1 MDLVSYFADTA
12 FIAMMSPV
20 AAWDSSGSERTGLYL
35 RFGHWPAD
43 ERSFSG
49 AGGYH
54 EEGVSTYDL
63 DRHGNPAI
71 DHGLDRGHVHDDECD
86 ADEFGT
92 CQYSPD
98 PGEEPDNDPHE
109 EMLGRV
115 SRAERNRYHGSD
127 NRGETAHLVRGEM
140 SGVGYDGEPLL
151 KHVHRVGDWIDH
163 RHLFFPEGGPH
174 RLART
179 EDDDDYEP
187 PEEAP
192 LTPKTA
198 AARPGRGEKTCLCC
212 KGNGSHADGSE
223 CDPCDESGLLHSN
236 EEQRY
241 CPGQP
246 QPRRRHWRQGSLGET
261 DDPSKEAHMASY
273 IPPAERTEG
282 IQHILSHYL
291 PSDFDTWDEVRDNN
305 DWNHPVRR
313 DFVDDI
319 RRNGVTRPVPI
330 DYEQDPPRVMN
341 GHTRVLAAEMAGVS
355 EVPTRQHQGLM
366 DPDDPDHMGRQ
377 PDHPEH
383 WTNKHPEWIE
393 HVASRW
399 IEHEGALE
407 VPAPAAGE
415 TSNDYKEIL
424 GHFEGADTSY
434 RISHGAPGPGHT
446 NQSGTPRA
454 SIQYHEAH
462 GLDPDHQVS
471 IYRAVPEGATSI
483 NHGDWVSLHGDWTQD
498 RADSEEGWHVLH
510 AQVPARHVYLDASER
525 DDDEAGYHG
534 PDIEGEH
541 HGVLD
546 HFEAADSSLYH
557 GVHIPPGGPDDD
569 PEWLAP
575 MHDVRNAMPRAY
587 EHPRDYLGW
596 DAESGRQLQAA
607 NGKPDHPVTVYRA
620 LPAGRREI
628 NAGDW
633 VTTSGAYARTHGES
647 NLRHTP
653 WHVVKA
659 DVPARHLF
667 NEGYMSEWG
676 YQGPH
681 VGNAAVH
688 YVGDDHDRRD
698 DDLGPREAAVDDYR
712 MSHGAPGPQWGHKP
726 LHHYTGEDPDDRV
739 RIYRAAP
746 AGTEAI
752 NSGDWVSRN
761 PAYAHRH
768 GYGEGPGGSDWPVYT
783 AEVHQKHVHWDE
795 NDEDEHGYNGPEIWH
810 PDVHDAETGELR
822 GWDSYHDEHPHGQE
836 AWIGSAVHMPQADHD
851 FVHDPY
857 EDEEDRANRLL
868 GHAHAQGALHAAHWR
883 GDDYDAKDDAVERAR
898 QTEAPEG
905 HRVTMF
911 HGHRKDDGRLA
922 DLSVKEYSPAED
934 EPWRGGWRM
943 IDTEETY
950 PNYSHQALDEAGRG
964 HEAAAH
970 ESMSVEDL
978 LGLHSDE
985 ALFHERNWTGNHSLI
1000 HGDSDAT
1007 RVRSLYDAKADE
1019 MRQHPEHWG
1028 QLDEPIRNGSI
1039 DPVLLSRSSTGHTVV
1054 SEGGHRIIRAHQ
1066 LGVSHLPVSW
1076 DPASQAHRDDWD
1088 DFPEEMHHEA
1098 AAEPPAV
1105 TFRTSKGKRQGIAH
1119 TTVNAYVGDSKVG
1132 YARMI
1137 DQGRTLDDLYVHPE
1151 HRGGG
1156 LGHAL
1161 MGEVVRQFGHNP
1173 LHLYASPFT
1182 RGRKDKGGL
1191 DNDQLQAFYSQHGFT
1206 QVENGRRDMVREP
1219 EAEPRTA
1226 ALEPATAVFEYPSAP
1241 GRQPEDD
1248 SYDEP
1253 DLSTAALNPP
1263 ERQRRVGMVIVAA
1276 EEPVRYY
1283 HGTNAEH
1290 APGAVLTAAEALTAA
1305 PGGAAA
1311 NAVTQGRTPHVF
1323 FTTDYKHAEMY
1334 ASVRAQMH
1342 GGTPH
1347 VYEVHPQGDFEPN
1360 PADERTR
1367 DGKPPM
1373 SFRSTAP
1380 LAVSTEV
1387 LEPPKKPRKKRAA
1400 KIAAV
1405 TMPVAPAP
1413 RSLGEV
1419 LATANDAVGGLWL
1432 PETPSDWGELLD
1444 GFPGFFGALADGLD
1458 LLGARLDDCPVDEHL
1473 PTVAHSMAT
1482 ACRTAADDATE
1493 INERVRTSFMGGV
1506 NG

>member
-1 MDLVSYFADTA
+1 MDLVDHFADTA
-12 FIAMMSPV
+12 FIAKLEYV
-20 AAWDSSGSERTGLYL
+20 ASWDSSGSEKTGLYL
-35 RFGHWPAD
+35 RFGRWPAD
-43 ERSFSG
+43 ERSFSP
-49 AGGYH
+49 ADGYH
-54 EEGVSTYDL
+54 EEGVSAYDL
-63 DRHGNPAI
+63 DRHGNPSI
-71 DHGLDRGHVHDDECD
+71 DHGLDRGHEHSDECD
-86 ADEFGT
+86 VDEFGT

-98 PGEEPDNDPHE
+98 PGEEPDNDPRE
-109 EMLGRV
+109 EMQGRV
-115 SRAERNRYHGSD
+115 SRAERNRYSGND
-127 NRGETAHLVRGEM
+127 KPGETAHLVRGEM

-151 KHVHRVGDWIDH
+151 THVRRVGDWIDH
-163 RHLFFPEGGPH
+163 RHLFFPEGGQH
-174 RLART
+174 RLARN
-179 EDDDDYEP
+179 EDDEDYEP
-187 PEEAP
+187 PEE
-192 LTPKTA
+192 TPHHHAEA

-246 QPRRRHWRQGSLGET
+246 QPRRRHWRQPKGSLPGDDYGYEHRPLPDAQPFHEGAGLGRSSDLTHYRRGE
-261 DDPSKEAHMASY
+261 DSDQDEAMGQLQSAQGN
-273 IPPAERTEG
+273 P
-282 IQHILSHYL
+282 
-291 PSDFDTWDEVRDNN
+291 D
-305 DWNHPVRR
+305 HPVR
-313 DFVDDI
+313 
-319 RRNGVTRPVPI
+319 
-330 DYEQDPPRVMN
+330 
-341 GHTRVLAAEMAGVS
+341 
-355 EVPTRQHQGLM
+355 
-366 DPDDPDHMGRQ
+366 
-377 PDHPEH
+377 
-383 WTNKHPEWIE
+383 
-393 HVASRW
+393 
-399 IEHEGALE
+399 
-407 VPAPAAGE
+407 
-415 TSNDYKEIL
+415 
-424 GHFEGADTSY
+424 
-434 RISHGAPGPGHT
+434 
-446 NQSGTPRA
+446 
-454 SIQYHEAH
+454 
-462 GLDPDHQVS
+462 
-471 IYRAVPEGATSI
+471 IYRAAPHKSGGMI
-483 NHGDWVSLHGDWTQD
+483 NTGDWVTTAHGYARDMADDRNYHDPDSLLTDPKTPPE
-498 RADSEEGWHVLH
+498 RFHVYE
-510 AQVPARHVYLDASER
+510 ATVPARHLRGAGTLMEHGYWGDPIQGEHSDR
-525 DDDEAGYHG
+525 CGQDDDGFEVHAATDAEPSGDYK
-534 PDIEGEH
+534 I
-541 HGVLD
+541 LD

-557 GVHIPPGGPDDD
+557 GVHVPPGGPEDD

-587 EHPRDYLGW
+587 EAPREYPGW

-607 NGKPDHPVTVYRA
+607 EGKPDHPVTVYRA
-620 LPAGRREI
+620 LPADRREI
-628 NAGDW
+628 NTGDW
-633 VTTSGAYARTHGES
+633 VTTSGSYARTHGES

-688 YVGDDHDRRD
+688 YVGDDHDRRE

-712 MSHGAPGPQWGHKP
+712 MTHGAPNPAAGHKP
-726 LHHYTGEDPDDRV
+726 LYHYTGEDPDDRV

-810 PDVHDAETGELR
+810 PDVHDEETGELHD
-822 GWDSYHDEHPHGQE
+822 WDSYHDAHPHGRE

-964 HEAAAH
+964 HEATAPARWYHATNEELADGAQVLPAAQ
-970 ESMSVEDL
+970 V
-978 LGLHSDE
+978 GRGTRGGPGDE
-985 ALFHERNWTGNHSLI
+985 NHAWVSN
-1000 HGDSDAT
+1000 D
-1007 RVRSLYDAKADE
+1007 
-1019 MRQHPEHWG
+1019 
-1028 QLDEPIRNGSI
+1028 PIRAGAYGTNIYEVTPSATPRHTRGPDDEHQVPSA
-1039 DPVLLSRSSTGHTVV
+1039 TVV
-1054 SEGGHRIIRAHQ
+1054 RKVPYAEARTLSPSYQAGAAAYERQRA
-1066 LGVSHLPVSW
+1066 L
-1076 DPASQAHRDDWD
+1076 QA
-1088 DFPEEMHHEA
+1088 EA
-1098 AAEPPAV
+1098 AATPDV
-1105 TFRTSKGKRQGIAH
+1105 SFRTSKGKRQGIAH

-1137 DQGRTLDDLYVHPE
+1137 DQGRTLDDLYVHPD
-1151 HRGGG
+1151 HRGSGV
-1156 LGHAL
+1156 GHAL

-1191 DNDQLQAFYSQHGFT
+1191 DNDQLQSFYSQHGFT
-1206 QVENGRRDMVREP
+1206 PVEGGGRSMVREP

-1226 ALEPATAVFEYPSAP
+1226 ALEPVTAVFEYPLAP
-1241 GRQPEDD
+1241 GRLGEQGYRIHDESRGYRAPLWHPGGGTSQEMSWGTLHMMHPNGESHGRLEYGQVGGSDAPWRTVNVEDLQVPGAHAGHGIASALMDHLYGQHPEPAEITHSIRTDSGAAWWDRYTARRPHVLEREQRQQDGD

-1253 DLSTAALNPP
+1253 DFSTAALNPP

-1276 EEPVRYY
+1276 EDPVRYF

-1290 APGAVLTAAEALTAA
+1290 APGAVLTPTEALTAA

-1311 NAVTQGRTPHVF
+1311 AAVTQGRTPHVF
-1323 FTTDYKHAEMY
+1323 FTTDYKHAAMY

-1387 LEPPKKPRKKRAA
+1387 LEPPKKSRKKRAA
-1400 KIAAV
+1400 KTAAV
-1405 TMPVAPAP
+1405 AKPLPPAP

-1458 LLGARLDDCPVDEHL
+1458 LLGGRLDDCPVDEHL
-1473 PTVAHSMAT
+1473 PSIARSMAS